1 VRRKPTQWTIFKT
14 INALLPSGNAFIKG
28 YIMKQFAVELKRTAY
43 VTIYV
48 DAETKEQAEDAA
60 WAELQAGESYYG
72 EDADWE
78 CADVYEQ
85 FATDETRSY
94 GA

>member
-1 VRRKPTQWTIFKT
+1 
-14 INALLPSGNAFIKG
+14 
-28 YIMKQFAVELKRTAY
+28 MKQFAVELKRTAY

-60 WAELQAGESYYG
+60 WLELQTSDYDDS
-72 EDADWE
+72 DADWQ
-78 CADVYEQ
+78 CSDIYEQ

>member
-1 VRRKPTQWTIFKT
+1 
-14 INALLPSGNAFIKG
+14 
-28 YIMKQFAVELKRTAY
+28 MKQFAVELKRTAY

-48 DAETKEQAEDAA
+48 DAETKEQAKDAA

-78 CADVYEQ
+78 CADVSELRNGVT
-85 FATDETRSY
+85 FHELATDETRPSCQVLR
-94 GA
+94 GAA

>member
-1 VRRKPTQWTIFKT
+1 
-14 INALLPSGNAFIKG
+14 
-28 YIMKQFAVELKRTAY
+28 MKQFAVELKRTSY
-43 VTIYV
+43 ITVYV
-48 DAETKEQAEDAA
+48 DAETKDQAETLA
-60 WAELQAGESYYG
+60 WQELESGESYYG

-78 CADVYEQ
+78 CADIYEQ

>member
-1 VRRKPTQWTIFKT
+1 
-14 INALLPSGNAFIKG
+14 
-28 YIMKQFAVELKRTAY
+28 MKQFAVELKRTAY

-78 CADVYEQ
+78 CADIYEQ
-85 FATDETRSY
+85 FATDETRSN
-94 GA
+94 GENK